1 MSHARKIPDSPVKK
15 NRHFSAS
22 MEEGFASLRL
32 EGIYLDEQ
40 SLDDLLEYD
49 QGKITKQ
56 EAIDRALSRVKSRV
70 Q

>member
-1 MSHARKIPDSPVKK
+1 MSHAQKISESPVKK
-15 NRHFSAS
+15 NRQFSAS

-32 EGIYLDEQ
+32 EGIYLTEQ

-56 EAIDRALSRVKSRV
+56 EATDRVLSRVKSRV

>member
-1 MSHARKIPDSPVKK
+1 MSHARKISEPSVKK
-15 NRHFSAS
+15 NRQFSAS

-32 EGIYLDEQ
+32 EGIYLDEK

-56 EAIDRALSRVKSRV
+56 ETIDRALSRVKSRV